1 MLRAQLARCNL
12 RTVDSCFFDRY
23 VGIDCSGAK
32 TPTSSL
38 PGLRVYVANRNS
50 FPSEV
55 QPPSSL
61 RKYWTR
67 RGIAEWLVEHL
78 SEARPTLVGID
89 HGFSFPVRFFDEY
102 RLPHEWPAFLD
113 DFQKHW
119 PTDHDIYVA
128 FVREGVCGNAAARRG
143 NASWRRVTEQR
154 ARAKSVFHFNVRGT
168 VANSTYAGIPWLRYT
183 RLQTVGVHFWP
194 FDGWVIPR
202 GRSVIAEVYP
212 SLWSR
217 AFEKGK
223 RNDHQHDAFSIAE
236 WMRRSDVDGTL
247 AKFFTPNLELAEK
260 KAADAEGWILG
271 LHDVDS
277 FSRIKP
283 ATGLRS

>member
-1 MLRAQLARCNL
+1 MLESIIRAQRHQHQVFRAC
-12 RTVDSCFFDRY
+12 VFMSQ
-23 VGIDCSGAK
+23 
-32 TPTSSL
+32 
-38 PGLRVYVANRNS
+38 NRNS

-55 QPPSSL
+55 QPPPSP

-154 ARAKSVFHFNVRGT
+154 ARAKSVIYQRADSFYSSPQNAAKFSQEARLLLVPAGWLKHVRGQ
-168 VANSTYAGIPWLRYT
+168 V
-183 RLQTVGVHFWP
+183 
-194 FDGWVIPR
+194 
-202 GRSVIAEVYP
+202 
-212 SLWSR
+212 
-217 AFEKGK
+217 K
-223 RNDHQHDAFSIAE
+223 
-236 WMRRSDVDGTL
+236 
-247 AKFFTPNLELAEK
+247 
-260 KAADAEGWILG
+260 
-271 LHDVDS
+271 
-277 FSRIKP
+277 
-283 ATGLRS
+283 ATGLEPFGEFRPDACGSKNSNYPAIG

>member
-55 QPPSSL
+55 QPPSSP

-113 DFQKHW
+113 DFRKHW
-119 PTDHDIYVA
+119 PTDQDIYVA
-128 FVREGVCGNAAARRG
+128 FVRDGVCGNAAARRG
-143 NASWRRVTEQR
+143 NASWRRVTRTACTSEVCLSLRR
-154 ARAKSVFHFNVRGT
+154 ARNRG
-168 VANSTYAGIPWLRYT
+168 
-183 RLQTVGVHFWP
+183 
-194 FDGWVIPR
+194 
-202 GRSVIAEVYP
+202 
-212 SLWSR
+212 
-217 AFEKGK
+217 
-223 RNDHQHDAFSIAE
+223 
-236 WMRRSDVDGTL
+236 
-247 AKFFTPNLELAEK
+247 ELNPC
-260 KAADAEGWILG
+260 WQ
-271 LHDVDS
+271 
-277 FSRIKP
+277 
-283 ATGLRS
+283 

>member
-1 MLRAQLARCNL
+1 VLRFLIEGSVKAPVLELLGPTINTTQLARCNL
-12 RTVDSCFFDRY
+12 RTVDRCFFDRY

-55 QPPSSL
+55 QPPSSP

-119 PTDHDIYVA
+119 PTDQDIYVA
-128 FVREGVCGNAAARRG
+128 FG
-143 NASWRRVTEQR
+143 VTESAEMQPR
-154 ARAKSVFHFNVRGT
+154 DGA
-168 VANSTYAGIPWLRYT
+168 T
-183 RLQTVGVHFWP
+183 RVG
-194 FDGWVIPR
+194 G
-202 GRSVIAEVYP
+202 A
-212 SLWSR
+212 
-217 AFEKGK
+217 
-223 RNDHQHDAFSIAE
+223 
-236 WMRRSDVDGTL
+236 
-247 AKFFTPNLELAEK
+247 
-260 KAADAEGWILG
+260 
-271 LHDVDS
+271 
-277 FSRIKP
+277 
-283 ATGLRS
+283 